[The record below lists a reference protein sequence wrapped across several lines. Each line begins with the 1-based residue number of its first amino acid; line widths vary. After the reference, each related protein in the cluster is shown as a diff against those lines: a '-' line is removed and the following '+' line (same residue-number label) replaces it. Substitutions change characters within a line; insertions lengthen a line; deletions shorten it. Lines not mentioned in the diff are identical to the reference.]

1 MRGVEVAAGAI
12 ATIAVLGSLGTA
24 TPAHASNYGVELNG
38 TYRVISNGDWAKT
51 NEVFMDERTVF
62 RPGP

>member
-1 MRGVEVAAGAI
+1 MRGVRVAAGAVT
-12 ATIAVLGSLGTA
+12 AIAVVGSVGTA

-38 TYRVISNGDWAKT
+38 TYRMISNGDWAKT
-51 NEVFMDERTVF
+51 NEVFMTNRRRF